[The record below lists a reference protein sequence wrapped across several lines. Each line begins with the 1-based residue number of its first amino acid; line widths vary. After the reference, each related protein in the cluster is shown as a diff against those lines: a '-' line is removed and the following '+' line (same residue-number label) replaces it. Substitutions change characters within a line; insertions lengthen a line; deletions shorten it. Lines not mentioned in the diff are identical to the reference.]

1 MFIVSESLAGVRELQ
16 PGNLGHRAE
25 TGAASDFLTR
35 CSEAAIA
42 FPSVGQRSH
51 TWASFAGLW
60 VAGRCAW
67 ETDTA
72 WCPCALLELSS
83 DSGKPARTWK
93 FQVSLQGTSWT
104 LLEVEF
110 HLSCTSAAGRGPR
123 AVSAGKGEAATAAR
137 LGQRALMNE
146 ATSSQQPRRSCGKRY
161 LSCPWLI

>member
-1 MFIVSESLAGVRELQ
+1 MFIASESLAGVRELQ

-25 TGAASDFLTR
+25 IGAASDFLTR
-35 CSEAAIA
+35 CSEAATA
-42 FPSVGQRSH
+42 FPSVGQGSR

-93 FQVSLQGTSWT
+93 FPAGDKLDTVRSGVPPQLYISSRMGAKGRVSRQRGGGHSSKAGTKG
-104 LLEVEF
+104 
-110 HLSCTSAAGRGPR
+110 AA
-123 AVSAGKGEAATAAR
+123 E
-137 LGQRALMNE
+137 
-146 ATSSQQPRRSCGKRY
+146 
-161 LSCPWLI
+161 